1 MGDKKIKIKRI
12 SLKREIYKLLLL
24 TSIIPIILIVVVN
37 SYSLS
42 RNIINVNNSI
52 INGNINLI
60 KYALANDYKNSHMNL
75 EYLAEDANAKGFKDS
90 NNDEAKWLQKS
101 LENFLNAHDDVAN
114 VYMASENGRFI
125 IAPNAEIEEGFNATQ
140 RDWYKEAIN
149 NPKEVVVSQPYI
161 DVVSKKIMVA
171 YSKAVFNDKGE
182 LQGVIAIDKNLEKL
196 SDTVKKIDNMNSA
209 YSTIF
214 TPNGTII
221 ADEDSNMIGK
231 NVNDLPWIEKVLNI
245 EDGKSQ
251 YIKINDLNYSVN
263 KVIEKESG
271 YTICVF
277 VQSKELISLYV
288 KEIIIPVIILV
299 LAIAVLIIS
308 SRIFT
313 KKLTSPI
320 KEVVKIIN
328 KIKDGNFTEY
338 AEINEHYNIEVTSM
352 LEGANALVN
361 DMGALLSGVKEA
373 SESVNE
379 GCSTLFNIIS
389 ESSNVGEEIAK
400 SVQEIAQ
407 GATNQAAQLEEGV
420 IIVGGLEEEIDKSLA
435 SSEKMLRTSNEVK
448 SSSQEGMIAI
458 EELSEKYAE
467 NKEAND
473 NIVNKVNL
481 LSEKSNQVG
490 LIVEVIKS
498 ITEQTNLLALNAS
511 IEAARAGEVGKGFAV
526 VAEEV
531 RKLAEESA
539 KSASEINLVIDE
551 IKRSISELDREILKT
566 SKLNDETGESLIATK
581 IKFEVIDKMINELET
596 NIEEVTNSLDIITM
610 SKDNV
615 VFKISEVSAV
625 GEETAAITEELSAA
639 SEEQS
644 SGLQEIAN
652 EAEGLKDNAKNLN
665 DIIKKFKV

>member
-125 IAPNAEIEEGFNATQ
+125 MAPNAEIEEGFDATK

-245 EDGKSQ
+245 EDGKSE

-313 KKLTSPI
+313 RKLTSPI

-361 DMGALLSGVKEA
+361 DMGTLLSGVKEA

-581 IKFEVIDKMINELET
+581 IKFEVIDKIINELET

>member
-12 SLKREIYKLLLL
+12 PLKREIYILLLL
-24 TSIIPIILIVVVN
+24 TSIIPIILIVAVN
-37 SYSLS
+37 LYSLS
-42 RNIINVNNSI
+42 RNIINANNSI

-60 KYALANDYKNSHMNL
+60 KEALANDYKNSYMNL

-90 NNDEAKWLQKS
+90 KNDEAKWLQKS

-114 VYMASENGRFI
+114 VYMASENGKFI
-125 IAPNAEIEEGFNATQ
+125 MAPNAEIEEGFDATQ

-221 ADEDSNMIGK
+221 ADEDSNIIGK

-245 EDGKSQ
+245 EDGKSE

-299 LAIAVLIIS
+299 LAIAVLTIS

-313 KKLTSPI
+313 RKLTSPI

-338 AEINEHYNIEVTSM
+338 AEINENYNIEVTSM
-352 LEGANALVN
+352 LEGANALVH

-581 IKFEVIDKMINELET
+581 IKFEVIDKIINELEI

>member
-1 MGDKKIKIKRI
+1 MGEKKIKIKRI
-12 SLKREIYKLLLL
+12 NLKREIYKLLLV
-24 TSIIPIILIVVVN
+24 TSIIPIILIVVVS

-42 RNIINVNNSI
+42 RNIINVKESI
-52 INGNINLI
+52 INGNENLI
-60 KYALANDYKNSHMNL
+60 KESLEIEHINTDQKLEFLAS
-75 EYLAEDANAKGFKDS
+75 DANAKGIKYNK
-90 NNDEAKWLQKS
+90 NNEMLWLQKVFD
-101 LENFLNAHDDVAN
+101 NFINSNDDIYN
-114 VYMASENGRFI
+114 VYMASEDGKFI
-125 IAPNAEIEEGFNATQ
+125 VAPYVELEVGFDARQ
-140 RDWYKEAIN
+140 REWYKDAIN
-149 NPKEVVVSQPYI
+149 NPNEVVVSDVYI
-161 DVVSKKIMVA
+161 GAVTGEVMVS
-171 YSKAVFNDKGE
+171 YSKAVYNDSGE
-182 LQGVIAIDKNLEKL
+182 LQGVIGIDKDLEKL
-196 SDTVKKIDNMNSA
+196 SEIVKKVDNMNSA

-214 TPNGTII
+214 TSNGTII
-221 ADEDSNMIGK
+221 ADEDPDMIGK

-245 EDGKSQ
+245 EDGESE
-251 YIKINDLNYSVN
+251 YIKINDLTYSVN

-277 VQSKELISLYV
+277 IQSKELISLYV
-288 KEIIIPVIILV
+288 KELVIPAIILV
-299 LAIAVLIIS
+299 LVIVVLIIS
-308 SRIFT
+308 SRIYT
-313 KKLTSPI
+313 RNLTSPI

-328 KIKDGNFTEY
+328 KIKEGNFTEY
-338 AEINEHYNIEVTSM
+338 AEIKEDYNIEITSM
-352 LEGANALVN
+352 LEGANALVH
-361 DMGALLSGVKEA
+361 DMGVLLVGVKES

-379 GCSTLFNIIS
+379 ECSTLFNIIS

-407 GATNQAAQLEEGV
+407 GATNQAAQLDDSV
-420 IIVGGLEEEIDKSLA
+420 RIVGGLEEEINKSIA
-435 SSEKMLRTSNEVK
+435 SSEKMLKTSKEVK
-448 SSSQEGMIAI
+448 VSSQEGMLAI
-458 EELSEKYAE
+458 EELSEKYSE

-526 VAEEV
+526 VAEEI

-551 IKRSISELDREILKT
+551 IKTSISELDREILKT
-566 SKLNDETGESLIATK
+566 SKLNDETGDSLVSTK
-581 IKFEVIDKMINELET
+581 IKFEVIDKIINELET
-596 NIEEVTNSLDIITM
+596 NIREVTDSLDQITI

-615 VFKISEVSAV
+615 VFKISEVAAV
-625 GEETAAITEELSAA
+625 GQETAAITEELSAA

>member
-12 SLKREIYKLLLL
+12 PLKREIYILLLL
-24 TSIIPIILIVVVN
+24 TSIIPIILIVSVN
-37 SYSLS
+37 LYSLS
-42 RNIINVNNSI
+42 RNIINANNSI

-60 KYALANDYKNSHMNL
+60 KEALANDYKNSYMNL

-90 NNDEAKWLQKS
+90 KNDEAKWLQKS

-125 IAPNAEIEEGFNATQ
+125 IAPNAEIEEGFDATQ

-245 EDGKSQ
+245 EDGKSE

-263 KVIEKESG
+263 KDIEKESG

-299 LAIAVLIIS
+299 LAIAVLTIS

-313 KKLTSPI
+313 RKLTSPI

-581 IKFEVIDKMINELET
+581 IKFEVIDKIINELET

>member
-12 SLKREIYKLLLL
+12 PLKREIYILLLL
-24 TSIIPIILIVVVN
+24 TSIIPIILIVAVN
-37 SYSLS
+37 LYSLS
-42 RNIINVNNSI
+42 RNIINANNSI

-60 KYALANDYKNSHMNL
+60 KEALANDYKNSYINL

-90 NNDEAKWLQKS
+90 KNDEVKWLQKS

-114 VYMASENGRFI
+114 VYMASENGKFI
-125 IAPNAEIEEGFNATQ
+125 MAPNAEIEEGFDATQ

-245 EDGKSQ
+245 EDGKSE

-263 KVIEKESG
+263 KVIEKKSG

-299 LAIAVLIIS
+299 LAIAVLTIS

-313 KKLTSPI
+313 RKLTSPI

-581 IKFEVIDKMINELET
+581 IKFEVIDKIINELET

>member
-12 SLKREIYKLLLL
+12 PLKREIYILLLL
-24 TSIIPIILIVVVN
+24 TSIIPIILIVAVN
-37 SYSLS
+37 LYSLS
-42 RNIINVNNSI
+42 RNIINANNSI

-60 KYALANDYKNSHMNL
+60 KEALANDYKNSYMNL

-90 NNDEAKWLQKS
+90 KNDEAKWLQKS

-114 VYMASENGRFI
+114 VYMASENGKFI
-125 IAPNAEIEEGFNATQ
+125 MAPNVEIEEGFDATQ

-245 EDGKSQ
+245 EDGKSE

-299 LAIAVLIIS
+299 LAIAVLTIS

-313 KKLTSPI
+313 RKLTSPI
-320 KEVVKIIN
+320 KEVVRIIN

-338 AEINEHYNIEVTSM
+338 AEINENYNIEVTSM
-352 LEGANALVN
+352 LEGANALVH

-581 IKFEVIDKMINELET
+581 IKFEVIDKIINELET

>member
-581 IKFEVIDKMINELET
+581 IKFEVIDKIINELET

>member
-114 VYMASENGRFI
+114 VYMASENGKFI
-125 IAPNAEIEEGFNATQ
+125 MAPNTEIEEGFDATQ

-245 EDGKSQ
+245 EDGKSE

-313 KKLTSPI
+313 RKLTSPI

-581 IKFEVIDKMINELET
+581 IKFEVIDKIINELET

>member
-1 MGDKKIKIKRI
+1 MGDKKIKMKRI
-12 SLKREIYKLLLL
+12 SLKREIYNLLLV

-52 INGNINLI
+52 IKGNENLI
-60 KYALANDYKNSHMNL
+60 KESLAIDHINTDKNL
-75 EYLAEDANAKGFKDS
+75 EFLASDANAKGLKDS
-90 NNDEAKWLQKS
+90 KNDESMWLQKG
-101 LENFLNAHDDVAN
+101 LENFLSSNDDIAN
-114 VYMASENGRFI
+114 VYMASEDGKFI
-125 IAPNAEIEEGFNATQ
+125 VVPYAEIEVGFDPRQ
-140 RDWYKEAIN
+140 RDWYKDAVN
-149 NPKEVVVSQPYI
+149 NPNEVVVS
-161 DVVSKKIMVA
+161 DVYTGAVTGEMMVS
-171 YSKAVFNDKGE
+171 YSKAVYNDNGE
-182 LQGVIAIDKNLEKL
+182 LQGVIGVDKDLEKL
-196 SDTVKKIDNMNSA
+196 SETVKKIDNMNSA

-221 ADEDSNMIGK
+221 ADEDSDMIGK

-245 EDGKSQ
+245 EDGKSE
-251 YIKINDLNYSVN
+251 YIKINDLIYSVN
-263 KVIEKESG
+263 RVIEKESG

-288 KEIIIPVIILV
+288 KELVIPAIILV
-299 LAIAVLIIS
+299 LAIVVLIIS

-313 KKLTSPI
+313 RKLTSPI

-352 LEGANALVN
+352 LEGANALVH
-361 DMGALLSGVKEA
+361 DMGVLLDRVKDS

-379 GCSTLFNIIS
+379 GCATLFRIIS

-407 GATNQAAQLEEGV
+407 GATNQAAQLDESV
-420 IIVGGLEEEIDKSLA
+420 RIVGGLEEEIDKSLA
-435 SSEKMLRTSNEVK
+435 SSEKMLKTSKEVK
-448 SSSQEGMIAI
+448 SSSQEGMLAI
-458 EELSEKYAE
+458 EELSEKYSE

-490 LIVEVIKS
+490 IIVEVIKS

-566 SKLNDETGESLIATK
+566 SKLNDETGESLVSTK
-581 IKFEVIDKMINELET
+581 IKFEVIDKIINELET
-596 NIEEVTNSLDIITM
+596 NIREVTDSLDQITIN
-610 SKDNV
+610 KDNV
-615 VFKISEVSAV
+615 VFKISEVAAV
-625 GEETAAITEELSAA
+625 GQETAAITEELSAA

-652 EAEGLKDNAKNLN
+652 EAEGLKDNSQNLN
-665 DIIKKFKV
+665 EVINKFKI

>member
-581 IKFEVIDKMINELET
+581 IKFEVIDKIINELET
-596 NIEEVTNSLDIITM
+596 NIEGL
-610 SKDNV
+610 V
-615 VFKISEVSAV
+615 VK
-625 GEETAAITEELSAA
+625 
-639 SEEQS
+639 
-644 SGLQEIAN
+644 
-652 EAEGLKDNAKNLN
+652 LN
-665 DIIKKFKV
+665 

>member
-24 TSIIPIILIVVVN
+24 TSIIPIISIVVVN

-52 INGNINLI
+52 INGNINLT

-75 EYLAEDANAKGFKDS
+75 EYLAEDANAKRFKDS

-125 IAPNAEIEEGFNATQ
+125 MAPNAEIEEGFDATQ
-140 RDWYKEAIN
+140 REWYKEAIN

-245 EDGKSQ
+245 EDGKSE

-313 KKLTSPI
+313 RKLTSPI

-467 NKEAND
+467 NKESND

-551 IKRSISELDREILKT
+551 VKRSISELDREILKT

-581 IKFEVIDKMINELET
+581 IKFEVIDKIINELET